1 MKHQKDYKKIRGVK
15 VNTEGDET
23 KHRAKKSLGQN
34 FLTSVPA
41 LNKIVEAGSLTDK
54 STVLEI
60 GPGRG
65 ALTKKL
71 LETGATVFAIEK
83 DSDLIPYLSEL
94 FQDYIQKKKFIL
106 IEGDILTVDLEKIG
120 LGTGKYKKYNVIANI
135 PYYITGEIIRLFL
148 EKETKPEIIVFLVQK
163 EVAERIVCKDKKE
176 SVLSLS
182 IKAYGTPRY
191 IATVP
196 KGSFAPSP
204 KVDSAIVQIII
215 DKKGFKNKKEETN
228 FFALVKTGFK
238 AKRKKVF
245 SNILPLLKKET
256 LEEFFA
262 THKININTR
271 PEQIP
276 FEIWLE
282 LSRYV

>member
-15 VNTEGDET
+15 ISTEGDET

-34 FLTSVPA
+34 FLTSTGA
-41 LNKIVEAGSLTDK
+41 LNKIVGAGNLTEK

-60 GPGRG
+60 GPGKG

-83 DSDLIPYLSEL
+83 DRDLIPYLSEL
-94 FQDYIQKKKFIL
+94 FQDSIQKKKFIL
-106 IEGDILTVDLEKIG
+106 IEGDILTTDLEKIG
-120 LGTGKYKKYNVIANI
+120 LGTGKHKKYNVIANI

-148 EKETKPEIIVFLVQK
+148 EKETKPEVVVFLVQK

-182 IKAYGTPRY
+182 IKAYGTPAY

-196 KGSFAPSP
+196 RGAFAPSP

-215 DKKGFKNKKEETN
+215 DKKGFKNKMEESI
-228 FFALVKTGFK
+228 FFTLIKTGFK
-238 AKRKKVF
+238 AKRKKAF
-245 SNILPLLKKET
+245 SNILPLFQKET
-256 LEEFFA
+256 LEKFFT
-262 THKININTR
+262 THKIDINTR

-282 LSRYV
+282 LSSVV